1 MCINN
6 GSQCLERMAGR
17 LTEDRIEE
25 LKKAFSLFDKSGNGI
40 ITAIELGAA
49 MRSLGQHPTEVEL
62 QDVINE
68 VDADGDGCIDFPEF
82 LCIMAGQRMEQVTEE
97 DLIEGFK
104 VFDKDGN
111 GFISTKEIRHVM
123 IGLGEIFTDQEV
135 DDMIRESDLD
145 RDGQIN
151 YAEFV
156 KMMLSK

>member
-1 MCINN
+1 
-6 GSQCLERMAGR
+6 
-17 LTEDRIEE
+17 
-25 LKKAFSLFDKSGNGI
+25 
-40 ITAIELGAA
+40 
-49 MRSLGQHPTEVEL
+49 
-62 QDVINE
+62 
-68 VDADGDGCIDFPEF
+68 
-82 LCIMAGQRMEQVTEE
+82 MEQVTEE

-111 GFISTKEIRHVM
+111 GFISTKEIRHAM
-123 IGLGEIFTDQEV
+123 IGLGENFTDQEV